1 MGMAAS
7 QARLL
12 SLTSRIHDVEYQAQ
26 MIQSAK
32 MQLALQE
39 DDAYRKYNDA
49 LDAQTLTFQDLKGN
63 RIAATFNNL
72 CGLGSIKNN
81 IATDKSYIFRDGNGR
96 LIVPS
101 DIYEGYE
108 KFGGNDPYQFAMFM
122 TCGFTGQEDELK
134 SVSDAELAMFKT
146 IDKEKDQ
153 IYGKYKDKIEKI
165 ISNQIYEHNQ
175 CRLKEGNE
183 LKEDQINNTTE
194 GILDSGV
201 ISLHEFFVGGKIP
214 SDLKDT
220 MESLDKIVQE
230 YKYKLYQ
237 RDGKTIYNSASGE
250 SEEKFDSEKFNYYLR
265 WAKLIEQEVG
275 IEYCTNANGDYETD
289 IENDAELL
297 NQMLQ
302 TGRISIDMVY
312 LGNNGEVSDEPTSAA
327 SDSNIALTAK
337 SSIDSTELKRAEAEY
352 EKTLKDIDRKDKRYD
367 MDLNR
372 LETER
377 TALTTEYDSVKQ
389 VIKDNIERTFKIFS

>member
-1 MGMAAS
+1 M
-7 QARLL
+7 
-12 SLTSRIHDVEYQAQ
+12 
-26 MIQSAK
+26 
-32 MQLALQE
+32 
-39 DDAYRKYNDA
+39 
-49 LDAQTLTFQDLKGN
+49 
-63 RIAATFNNL
+63 
-72 CGLGSIKNN
+72 
-81 IATDKSYIFRDGNGR
+81 
-96 LIVPS
+96 
-101 DIYEGYE
+101 
-108 KFGGNDPYQFAMFM
+108 
-122 TCGFTGQEDELK
+122 
-134 SVSDAELAMFKT
+134 
-146 IDKEKDQ
+146 
-153 IYGKYKDKIEKI
+153 
-165 ISNQIYEHNQ
+165 
-175 CRLKEGNE
+175 
-183 LKEDQINNTTE
+183 
-194 GILDSGV
+194 DSGV
-201 ISLHEFFVGGKIP
+201 ISLEDFFVGGKIP

-312 LGNNGEVSDEPTSAA
+312 LGRNGEVSDEPTSAA